1 MGVKLTAKI
10 RWGRNLPQK
19 YDGGETYRKNTTRA
33 KLTAK
38 IRWGRFAE
46 VIIAIVAMLTHDWRT
61 QWV

>member
-1 MGVKLTAKI
+1 MEAKRTAK
-10 RWGRNLPQK
+10 K
-19 YDGGETYRKNTTRA
+19 YDEGETYRKNTMGA

-46 VIIAIVAMLTHDWRT
+46 VIKAIVAMLTHDWRT